1 MSTVATRPS
10 SMEGIVAFIG
20 EDGTTYYG
28 PYQGSKLVYFN
39 PQPCMMQYAEYPP
52 MPIGN
57 WAWVPAPVFDCFPH
71 APMGFQQEIVDYS
84 QDPIDVQ
91 ENVYDFPFAFA
102 PADAPA
108 EALAEAHADAPAEAH
123 ADAHADAPTDAHAE
137 ALADALAEAH
147 ADAPAEAH
155 ADAHAEA
162 LADAPTPL
170 PEPSVEFLRDAPD
183 FAEFYSIM
191 KQAVENPEDII
202 QVDRAVLLRRVMNQ
216 CDLTGTNLG
225 HHYPILANF
234 FRTNT
239 WCARPRRGTR
249 GSGGVMYRTNN
260 LKDNWSRP
268 FVDPGMLRQF
278 AAFRTFL
285 GY

>member
-10 SMEGIVAFIG
+10 YMEGIVAFIG

-28 PYQGSKLVYFN
+28 PYQGSKLVRFN
-39 PQPCMMQYAEYPP
+39 PQPGMTQYAEYPP

-57 WAWVPAPVFDCFPH
+57 WAWVPAPVFHYFPH

-84 QDPIDVQ
+84 QDPIDVE
-91 ENVYDFPFAFA
+91 ENVYDFPFAFVPADA
-102 PADAPA
+102 PADAP
-108 EALAEAHADAPAEAH
+108 
-123 ADAHADAPTDAHAE
+123 
-137 ALADALAEAH
+137 AEAH

-202 QVDRAVLLRRVMNQ
+202 HVDRAVLIRRVMNQ

-225 HHYPILANF
+225 HRYPILANF

-278 AAFRTFL
+278 AAFRAFL